1 MSLARLAS
9 ALALILVVTGCAA
22 AEAPT
27 PAPKSA
33 ATAVA
38 VDKKADELASRF
50 RRLEN
55 KFAARLGVYAIDT
68 GSGTEVKYRADER
81 FAYASTFKALA
92 AGAVLARRSPADLER
107 KVRFTSDDLVTYS
120 PVTERHVGQGMTV
133 RELIDAAV
141 SYSDN
146 TAGNLLLAELGGP
159 EGLARALRAIGDRT
173 THVDRWEPDLN
184 DHTPGDVRDTS
195 TPRALATSLRTYVLG
210 TALPEGRRKIL
221 VDALIGNTT
230 GDAVI
235 RAGVPHRW
243 TVGDKTGTASH
254 GTRNDIAVL
263 WPPDERAPIVL
274 AVLSDKRDADADP
287 DDALLAEATKV
298 ALTGLE

>member
-1 MSLARLAS
+1 PLANYTPEIVREQIDGVIAQGLADGSLAVLAIADEESDRFLGSVVLFDPHEDRAEVGFWLTPEARGRGAAAAAVRAVGSLAAKAGLSWLEARTSPENVASRRVLEACGFEQRGGVTEQEHRRARWPRSSSSRHRCPGSCAVRADMSLARLAS

-38 VDKKADELASRF
+38 VDKKADEPASRF

-107 KVRFTSDDLVTYS
+107 KVRFTSDDLVT
-120 PVTERHVGQGMTV
+120 
-133 RELIDAAV
+133 
-141 SYSDN
+141 
-146 TAGNLLLAELGGP
+146 
-159 EGLARALRAIGDRT
+159 
-173 THVDRWEPDLN
+173 
-184 DHTPGDVRDTS
+184 
-195 TPRALATSLRTYVLG
+195 
-210 TALPEGRRKIL
+210 
-221 VDALIGNTT
+221 
-230 GDAVI
+230 
-235 RAGVPHRW
+235 
-243 TVGDKTGTASH
+243 
-254 GTRNDIAVL
+254 
-263 WPPDERAPIVL
+263 
-274 AVLSDKRDADADP
+274 
-287 DDALLAEATKV
+287 
-298 ALTGLE
+298 